1 MINKLFDL
9 FIGIRHRIA
18 AWRESKAIKSGVVL
32 FLLLFL
38 VTNVVLGIWWS
49 QEPEPVSLAP
59 RAMESQNG
67 APLVTGVV
75 TTTALILVAETLLDK
90 PGGYISNDMTPP
102 SVFLDN
108 MPNWEYGA
116 LTQIRDLAIVLRN
129 DMSRSQSQST
139 EDPSLAIAAPQ
150 LNFSNDKWIFPATEN
165 QYRVGIEELKK
176 YRKRLSDEGN
186 PQAQFYARADNLS
199 NWLALVEKRLG
210 DLSAQLSA
218 SVGQKRIDTSLAG
231 DPSATQSTPS
241 AAVQE
246 IKTSWWKIDDV
257 FYESRGA
264 CWALIHFL
272 KAIEH
277 DFRDVLIKKNAL
289 VSLRQ
294 IIRDLEAT
302 QETLWS
308 PMVLNGSGFGT
319 FANHSLV
326 MASYVS
332 RANSAVINLR
342 ELLADG

>member
-1 MINKLFDL
+1 MINKLFDF
-9 FIGIRHRIA
+9 FIVIRHRIA
-18 AWRESKAIKSGVVL
+18 AWRESKGIKSGVVF

-38 VTNVVLGIWWS
+38 VVNVVVGIWWS
-49 QEPEPVSLAP
+49 QEPDPISLAP
-59 RAMESQNG
+59 LAMESQQG
-67 APLVTGVV
+67 STLVTGVV
-75 TTTALILVAETLLDK
+75 TTTALISVTETLLNK
-90 PGGYISNDMTPP
+90 PGGYLSNDVIPP

-108 MPNWEYGA
+108 MPSWEYGA

-150 LNFSNDKWIFPATEN
+150 LNFSNDKWIFPATESE
-165 QYRVGIEELKK
+165 YRVGLQELKK
-176 YRKRLSDEGN
+176 YRSRLSDSQN

-218 SVGQKRIDTSLAG
+218 SVGQKRLDTSLAG
-231 DPSATQSTPS
+231 DSAATQSTPT
-241 AAVQE
+241 AALQD

-272 KAIEH
+272 KAMEH

-289 VSLRQ
+289 VSVRQ

>member
-1 MINKLFDL
+1 MINKLFDI

-18 AWRESKAIKSGVVL
+18 AWRDGSGGKSGLAV
-32 FLLLFL
+32 LLFIFLIGNL
-38 VTNVVLGIWWS
+38 VMAVWWS
-49 QEPEPVSLAP
+49 QEPAP
-59 RAMESQNG
+59 IPLKPLAMESQNG
-67 APLVTGVV
+67 APMVTGVV
-75 TTTALILVAETLLDK
+75 TTTALISVTESLLNK
-90 PGGYISNDMTPP
+90 PGGYLSNDVTPP

-116 LTQIRDLAIVLRN
+116 LTQVRDLAIVLRN

-150 LNFSNDKWIFPATEN
+150 LNFSNDKWIFPATESE
-165 QYRVGIEELKK
+165 YRVGIKELKK
-176 YRKRLSDEGN
+176 YRSRLSDAEN

-218 SVGQKRIDTSLAG
+218 SVGQQRLDTSLAG
-231 DPSATQSTPS
+231 DSAATQSTPT
-241 AAVQE
+241 AAAQE
-246 IKTSWWKIDDV
+246 IRTSWWKIDDV

-264 CWALIHFL
+264 CWALIQFM
-272 KAIEH
+272 KAIEY

-308 PMVLNGSGFGT
+308 PMVMNGSGFGT

-326 MASYVS
+326 MSSYVS

>member
-1 MINKLFDL
+1 MINKLFDI
-9 FIGIRHRIA
+9 FIVIRHRIG
-18 AWRESKAIKSGVVL
+18 AWRESKGIKSGAVF
-32 FLLLFL
+32 FLLIFCL
-38 VTNVVLGIWWS
+38 VNLVVGVWWS
-49 QEPEPVSLAP
+49 QEPGAIPPAP
-59 RAMESQNG
+59 LAMESQNG

-75 TTTALILVAETLLDK
+75 TTTALIAVTQTLLDK
-90 PGGYISNDMTPP
+90 PGGYLSNDVIPP

-116 LTQIRDLAIVLRN
+116 LTQVRDLAIALRN

-150 LNFSNDKWIFPATEN
+150 LNFSNDKWIFPATESE
-165 QYRVGIEELKK
+165 YRAGIDALVD
-176 YRKRLSDEGN
+176 YRARLGDREN

-218 SVGQKRIDTSLAG
+218 SVGQRRLDTSLAG
-231 DPSATQSTPS
+231 DPDATQSTPS

-246 IKTSWWKIDDV
+246 VKTSWWQIDDV

-272 KAIEH
+272 QAVEN

-332 RANSAVINLR
+332 RANAAVINLR

>member
-1 MINKLFDL
+1 MINKLFDI
-9 FIGIRHRIA
+9 FIIIRHRIA
-18 AWRESKAIKSGVVL
+18 AWRESKGIKSGFVF
-32 FLLLFL
+32 FLLLFAVANL
-38 VTNVVLGIWWS
+38 VVGIWWS
-49 QEPEPVSLAP
+49 QEPDQIQLAP
-59 RAMESQNG
+59 AAMESETG

-75 TTTALILVAETLLDK
+75 TTTALITVTETLLNK
-90 PGGYISNDMTPP
+90 PGGYLSNDVTPP

-108 MPNWEYGA
+108 IPNWEYGA
-116 LTQIRDLAIVLRN
+116 LTQVRDLAIVLRN

-139 EDPSLAIAAPQ
+139 EDSSLAIAAPQ
-150 LNFSNDKWIFPATEN
+150 LNFTNDKWIFPATESE
-165 QYRVGIEELKK
+165 YRVGIKELKN
-176 YRKRLSDEGN
+176 YRARLGDTETPN
-186 PQAQFYARADNLS
+186 AQFYARADNLS

-218 SVGQKRIDTSLAG
+218 SVGQKRLDTSLAG
-231 DPSATQSTPS
+231 DPAATQSTPS
-241 AAVQE
+241 APVQE
-246 IKTSWWKIDDV
+246 VKTSWSKIDDV

-264 CWALIHFL
+264 CWALIHFM
-272 KAIEH
+272 KAMEH

-289 VSLRQ
+289 VSVRQ